1 MRRLHHPKSTE
12 TAYVGWIRRLIR
24 HLDDDQL
31 HLYDERQLADFLTE
45 LAVTRQVTA
54 GTQNQALCAC
64 IFLYERVLRKN
75 LRFINAVRARVS
87 EYRPMVL
94 TNAEVTELRYL
105 IHHRNRIMFLL
116 MYGSGLRH
124 RECRTLRIKDI
135 GFESRQILVRNGKGQ
150 KIA

>member
-54 GTQNQALCAC
+54 GTQNQALRAC
-64 IFLYERVLRKN
+64 IFLYEKVLGKN

-87 EYRPMVL
+87 EYLLMVL
-94 TNAEVTELRYL
+94 TKAEVTELMDL
-105 IHHRNRIMFLL
+105 VHHRNRIMFLL
-116 MYGSGLRH
+116 MYGPGLRH
-124 RECRTLRIKDI
+124 RECRTLRIKNI
-135 GFESRQILVRNGKGQ
+135 CFESRQILVRNGKGQ